1 MPAAGQ
7 TADQRVVALL
17 DEDLDATMRRHPTW
31 ASQRGDRRFD
41 DQLGDPS
48 PAASAAEVAD
58 ARARLAK
65 LEAVDVA
72 ALSTARRV
80 DARLLAH
87 TLRERIEEARWPTWQ
102 LAVGPL
108 GGPQQSLPQ
117 LPDRLTFDTKA
128 QREAWVQRLEKMPA
142 YLDQVGQNLRAGLAS
157 GWTPPRV
164 TVANVAQQA
173 LGQASDAALADPTTH
188 ALYAP
193 LRGLPADDPLAVRGR
208 ALLKEQVLPAFRR
221 FGELLRDT
229 WVPGCRTTT
238 AARELPDGAAYYRW
252 RLAVESTTE
261 LTPDQIHAIGLEEV
275 ARIEKDML
283 AVVRRAGFTKE
294 GLDGSALDGQ
304 PLVRAFVERLRDDPA
319 QYHASAA
326 ALLAAYRDVAKRVDP
341 ELPRLFGTLPRTPY
355 GVREM
360 PEFIAP
366 TSPTAYYYQGS
377 WRNGVPGYFVANT
390 HRIDQRPKY
399 EMVALT
405 LHEAVPGHHLQ
416 LALQDEQTERHEW
429 RSLAGCTAYVE
440 GWALYAEGL
449 GLDMGPPGSRGLYAD
464 PVDDFGRLSYAM
476 WRALRLVVDTGLHA
490 FGWTRERAIS
500 YMLEKSALTQE
511 NVEREVDRYISW
523 PAQAVAY
530 ALGRRAI
537 EALRAKCEKTLGD
550 RFDVRAFH
558 DAVLA
563 EGAVPLPVLEAC
575 IHDWLAGQTRR

>member
-1 MPAAGQ
+1 
-7 TADQRVVALL
+7 
-17 DEDLDATMRRHPTW
+17 
-31 ASQRGDRRFD
+31 
-41 DQLGDPS
+41 
-48 PAASAAEVAD
+48 
-58 ARARLAK
+58 
-65 LEAVDVA
+65 
-72 ALSTARRV
+72 
-80 DARLLAH
+80 
-87 TLRERIEEARWPTWQ
+87 
-102 LAVGPL
+102 
-108 GGPQQSLPQ
+108 
-117 LPDRLTFDTKA
+117 
-128 QREAWVQRLEKMPA
+128 
-142 YLDQVGQNLRAGLAS
+142 
-157 GWTPPRV
+157 
-164 TVANVAQQA
+164 
-173 LGQASDAALADPTTH
+173 
-188 ALYAP
+188 
-193 LRGLPADDPLAVRGR
+193 
-208 ALLKEQVLPAFRR
+208 
-221 FGELLRDT
+221 
-229 WVPGCRTTT
+229 
-238 AARELPDGAAYYRW
+238 
-252 RLAVESTTE
+252 
-261 LTPDQIHAIGLEEV
+261 V
-275 ARIEKDML
+275 ARIERDML
-283 AVVRRAGFTKE
+283 AVVKRAGFTKDA
-294 GLDGSALDGQ
+294 LDGSALEGQ

-360 PEFIAP
+360 PAFIAP

-390 HRIDQRPKY
+390 HRLDQRPKY

-500 YMLEKSALTQE
+500 YMLEKSALTRE

-575 IHDWLAGQTRR
+575 VDEWLRARTR